1 MVQQRALVRQ
11 ASALG
16 SSLQEG
22 RLPDSQEVAI
32 CFADLVG
39 FTRMGE
45 SVDAGRLG
53 AVAARLEELAR
64 DAARPPVRVVKTIG
78 DEVMLQSP
86 DTRALLDAALSLLAA
101 AEAEVAD
108 EEFPQLT
115 IGLDQ
120 GEAIQRG
127 GDWFG
132 RPVNL
137 ASRVSDRAR
146 PGSVLVTEPV
156 KDAAGEEDYR
166 YSFAGDRKLKGVD
179 GPVKLFRVRRRSGDE
194 AE

>member
-1 MVQQRALVRQ
+1 M
-11 ASALG
+11 
-16 SSLQEG
+16 
-22 RLPDSQEVAI
+22 
-32 CFADLVG
+32 
-39 FTRMGE
+39 
-45 SVDAGRLG
+45 
-53 AVAARLEELAR
+53 
-64 DAARPPVRVVKTIG
+64 RVVKTIG

-120 GEAIQRG
+120 GQAIKRG
-127 GDWFG
+127 GDWLG

-146 PGSVLVTEPV
+146 PGSVLVT
-156 KDAAGEEDYR
+156 
-166 YSFAGDRKLKGVD
+166 DR
-179 GPVKLFRVRRRSGDE
+179 
-194 AE
+194 